1 MALTLSKTGIT
12 NGGTIQAFHVTQ
24 SIDAFSKQ
32 AAYDITLS
40 GSLTLTGSVSSYTGF
55 TGSLKG
61 DITGEA
67 QTLDTSFYPNGTG
80 PVIQSAKIVAGTARL
95 NGGTPATIA
104 FPMTELIGKTLGT
117 DCFVTA
123 TLSGSS
129 PYTGT
134 VNVGTLAGGTL
145 SFTGNNGNGD
155 LFHFQVV
162 YY

>member
-12 NGGTIQAFHVTQ
+12 TGATIQVGHVTQ
-24 SIDAFSKQ
+24 SIDAFTKQ

-40 GSLTLTGSVSSYTGF
+40 GSLTLTGSVASYNGF
-55 TGSLKG
+55 TGSLQG
-61 DITGEA
+61 NISGQS
-67 QTLDTSFYPNGTG
+67 QTLSTSFYPNGVG
-80 PVIQSAKIVAGTARL
+80 PVIQSAKILAGTARL
-95 NGGTPATIA
+95 NGGSPSTIA
-104 FPMTELIGKTLGT
+104 FPLAELAGKTLGV

-123 TLSGSS
+123 TLSGSA

-145 SFTGNNGNGD
+145 SFTGNNGNAD
-155 LFHFQVV
+155 VFHFQVV